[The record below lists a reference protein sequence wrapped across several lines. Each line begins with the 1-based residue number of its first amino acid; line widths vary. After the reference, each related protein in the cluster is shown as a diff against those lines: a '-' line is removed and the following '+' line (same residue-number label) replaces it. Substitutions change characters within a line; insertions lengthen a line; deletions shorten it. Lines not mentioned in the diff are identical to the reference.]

1 MSAFGVTRV
10 GSLFTSWLRGDAK
23 MARDIDACLTRH
35 GLPRTPSDLGLDVEQ
50 YAHAVFHAPA
60 TRPDRYT
67 ILEHLDLSEEEVVR
81 RVRAYA
87 EAYDR

>member
-1 MSAFGVTRV
+1 
-10 GSLFTSWLRGDAK
+10 

-35 GLPRTPSDLGLDVEQ
+35 GLPRTYADIGLDADQ
-50 YAHAVFHAPA
+50 FATAVFHAPS

-67 ILEHLDLSEEEVVR
+67 ILEHLDLSKEEVGD

-87 EAYDR
+87 EAYGR

>member
-1 MSAFGVTRV
+1 MLAGV
-10 GSLFTSWLRGDAK
+10 GSLFTSWLRGDGK

-35 GLPRTPSDLGLDVEQ
+35 GQPRTPSDLGLDADRF
-50 YAHAVFHAPA
+50 AHAVYHAPS

-67 ILEHLDLSEEEVVR
+67 ILEHLDLTEEEVGH

-87 EAYDR
+87 EAFDR